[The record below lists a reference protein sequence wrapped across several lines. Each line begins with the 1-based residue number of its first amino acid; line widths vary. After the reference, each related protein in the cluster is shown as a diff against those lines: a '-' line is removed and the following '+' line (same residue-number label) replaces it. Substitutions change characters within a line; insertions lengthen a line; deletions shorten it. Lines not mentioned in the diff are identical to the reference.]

1 MRKHKKKTH
10 KKQQPSLRARK
21 DPTCIS
27 RFRIEYFPILR
38 VMFKLFLSES
48 KIALWNVFI
57 RTRNCLSLET
67 RDDLLLKWQLRFS
80 FSPKARVRLWL
91 LRARTPSFGIWSFAL
106 SFIFRR
112 CCVWE
117 TFFFP
122 HQRLT
127 LFNCWHP
134 VRQPRSKC
142 RLPDDSIPF
151 KCRWEMR
158 SRVLSYFPL
167 RNGNPLVGIDRE
179 QGKAGREKLRTR
191 PACSK

>member
-1 MRKHKKKTH
+1 
-10 KKQQPSLRARK
+10 
-21 DPTCIS
+21 
-27 RFRIEYFPILR
+27 
-38 VMFKLFLSES
+38 MFKLFLSES

-67 RDDLLLKWQLRFS
+67 RDDLLLKWQLRFFSQGAGSSLTLESQDS
-80 FSPKARVRLWL
+80 FF
-91 LRARTPSFGIWSFAL
+91 LRHLKFCSF

-117 TFFFP
+117 TFFS

-167 RNGNPLVGIDRE
+167 RNGNPLVGIDSE